1 MDFYISFDLKAACT
15 RSVIMMMIQ
24 IHTKDCHNDEP
35 VSSDNYSTANWDVW
49 LRFSRVLPVDLE
61 VC

>member
-1 MDFYISFDLKAACT
+1 
-15 RSVIMMMIQ
+15 MMMIQ